1 MKTWESIIK
10 DKLERIDATLPENLF
25 TEFLTR
31 LDASGS
37 PAVAVPAVR
46 PAAWRRPLLRALVP
60 AAAAGLAAVL
70 LLHKPSLPGDGIQVA
85 QQPPAPV
92 AAVAD
97 TVKSE
102 EPLQSDNL
110 VSQAITPKA
119 ANHYPVHVTE
129 PETTDNTQPS
139 EDTAEVIPAEEG
151 SISETDVVSDPEPSV
166 SAPSPVIPKST
177 AAKPVELKVAP
188 AAGIVT
194 GGGLLAAILTPLIG
208 SGTQVGTNSPIL
220 DMQGGYGPPDMVDY
234 SGSFASFTDE
244 DSHHFPLFKE
254 GLSVGIPVAPRLK
267 ITTGLE
273 YSRYISTSS
282 YMMNSFGVHGFQ
294 VERKQVAQY
303 LGIPVRLDWSLAK
316 NRLLDVYV
324 GGGAAADYCIGAKMI
339 IKYTDPALKDSIQGL
354 RRDGFVFSLIGAGG
368 IQFNATKRIGLYL
381 EPELTWSKPP
391 KKPSLDFYGDIV
403 IMEEGDYRL
412 ETYRTAHP
420 FMFTVATGLRINLGT
435 RY

>member
-60 AAAAGLAAVL
+60 AAAAGLAAFL
-70 LLHKPSLPGDGIQVA
+70 FLHKPSVPGDGIQVA

-110 VSQAITPKA
+110 VSQAVTRRVAKQSVISTP
-119 ANHYPVHVTE
+119 E
-129 PETTDNTQPS
+129 PASADYSQPS
-139 EDTAEVIPAEEG
+139 EDTAEVMATEEA
-151 SISETDVVSDPEPSV
+151 STPETDVVSDPEPSV
-166 SAPSPVIPKST
+166 SAPSPVFPKST
-177 AAKPVELKVAP
+177 AAKPVGLKVAP

-194 GGGLLAAILTPLIG
+194 GGGLLASILTQIFG
-208 SGTQVGTNSPIL
+208 SGTQTGTNSPIL
-220 DMQGGYGPPDMVDY
+220 DMQGGYGTPDMVSY

-244 DSHHFPLFKE
+244 DSHHFPLIKE
-254 GLSVGIPVAPRLK
+254 ALSVGIPVARRLK
-267 ITTGLE
+267 ITTGIE
-273 YSRYISTSS
+273 YSRYISTSTYGLNS
-282 YMMNSFGVHGFQ
+282 YDQQQFM
-294 VERKQVAQY
+294 VERKQLAQY

-324 GGGAAADYCIGAKMI
+324 GGGVAADYCIGAKLI
-339 IKYTDPALKDSIQGL
+339 IKYTDPAYKDNILEL
-354 RRDGFVFSLIGAGG
+354 RRDGFVFSVIGAGG
-368 IQFNATKRIGLYL
+368 IQLNVNKRIGLYL

-403 IMEEGDYRL
+403 TMQEGDYRL

-420 FMFTVATGLRINLGT
+420 FMFTVATGLRINLG
-435 RY
+435 RVL

>member
-1 MKTWESIIK
+1 MKTWENIIK
-10 DKLERIDATLPENLF
+10 DKLERTDAALPESLF

-46 PAAWRRPLLRALVP
+46 PAAWHRPLLWALVP
-60 AAAAGLAAVL
+60 AAAAGLAAL
-70 LLHKPSLPGDGIQVA
+70 LFLHKPSLPGDGIQVA

-97 TVKSE
+97 SVKSE

-110 VSQAITPKA
+110 VSHAVTPKVA
-119 ANHYPVHVTE
+119 KQSVISTPEPVSA
-129 PETTDNTQPS
+129 DYAQPS
-139 EDTAEVIPAEEG
+139 EDTAEVIPAEEV

-166 SAPSPVIPKST
+166 SVPSPVIPKST

-194 GGGLLAAILTPLIG
+194 GSGLLAASLTQFIG
-208 SGTQVGTNSPIL
+208 SGTQAGTNSAS
-220 DMQGGYGPPDMVDY
+220 MVNNLETSY
-234 SGSFASFTDE
+234 SGSFATFTDE
-244 DSHHFPLFKE
+244 DSHHFPLIKE
-254 GLSVGIPVAPRLK
+254 GLSVGVPVARRLK

-282 YMMNSFGVHGFQ
+282 QMLDSFGQQFKA
-294 VERKQVAQY
+294 ERKQVAQY

-316 NRLLDVYV
+316 NKLLDVYV

-339 IKYTDPALKDSIQGL
+339 IKYTDPKMEDNIQEL
-354 RRDGFVFSLIGAGG
+354 RRDGFVFSVIGAGG
-368 IQFNATKRIGLYL
+368 IQLNVNRRIGLYL

-403 IMEEGDYRL
+403 TMEEGDYRL
-412 ETYRTAHP
+412 ETYRTEHP

-435 RY
+435 KY

>member
-10 DKLERIDATLPENLF
+10 DKLERTDTSLPNSLF

-37 PAVAVPAVR
+37 PAMAVPAVR
-46 PAAWRRPLLRALVP
+46 PAAWRSPLLRALVP
-60 AAAAGLAAVL
+60 AAAASLAAFL
-70 LLHKPSLPGDGIQVA
+70 FLHKPSVPGDGIQVA

-194 GGGLLAAILTPLIG
+194 GGGLLAAALTQFIG
-208 SGTQVGTNSPIL
+208 SGTQAGTNSAS
-220 DMQGGYGPPDMVDY
+220 MVNNLETSY
-234 SGSFASFTDE
+234 SGSLATFTDE

-282 YMMNSFGVHGFQ
+282 HMMDSFGVHGFQ

-339 IKYTDPALKDSIQGL
+339 IKYTDPALKDSIQEL

-368 IQFNATKRIGLYL
+368 IQLNFNKRIGLYL

-391 KKPSLDFYGDIV
+391 KKAHLDFYGDIV

>member
-10 DKLERIDATLPENLF
+10 DKLERTDTSLLNSLF

-37 PAVAVPAVR
+37 PAMAVPAVR
-46 PAAWRRPLLRALVP
+46 PAAWHRPLLWALVP
-60 AAAAGLAAVL
+60 AAAAGLAAL
-70 LLHKPSLPGDGIQVA
+70 LFLHKPSVPGDGIQVA

-139 EDTAEVIPAEEG
+139 EDTAEVIPAEEA

-194 GGGLLAAILTPLIG
+194 GGGLLAAALTQFIG
-208 SGTQVGTNSPIL
+208 SGTQAGTNSAS
-220 DMQGGYGPPDMVDY
+220 MVNNLETSY
-234 SGSFASFTDE
+234 SGSLATFTDE

-282 YMMNSFGVHGFQ
+282 HMMDSFGVHGFQ

-339 IKYTDPALKDSIQGL
+339 IKYTDPALKDSIQEL

-368 IQFNATKRIGLYL
+368 IQLNFNKRIGLYL

-391 KKPSLDFYGDIV
+391 KKAHLDYYGDIV

>member
-10 DKLERIDATLPENLF
+10 DKLERTDTSLLNSLF

-37 PAVAVPAVR
+37 PAMAVPAVR
-46 PAAWRRPLLRALVP
+46 PAAWHRPLLWALVP
-60 AAAAGLAAVL
+60 AAAAGLAAL
-70 LLHKPSLPGDGIQVA
+70 LFLHKPSVPGDGIQVA

-194 GGGLLAAILTPLIG
+194 GGGLLAAALTQFIG
-208 SGTQVGTNSPIL
+208 SGTQAGTNSAS
-220 DMQGGYGPPDMVDY
+220 MVNNLETSY
-234 SGSFASFTDE
+234 SGSFATFTDE
-244 DSHHFPLFKE
+244 DSHHFPLFQE

-282 YMMNSFGVHGFQ
+282 HMMDSFGVHGFQ

-339 IKYTDPALKDSIQGL
+339 IKYTDPALKDNIQEL
-354 RRDGFVFSLIGAGG
+354 RRDGFVFSVIGAGG
-368 IQFNATKRIGLYL
+368 IQLNVNKRIGLYL

-403 IMEEGDYRL
+403 TMQEGDYRL

>member
-10 DKLERIDATLPENLF
+10 DKLERTDTSLPNSLF

-46 PAAWRRPLLRALVP
+46 PAAWHRPLLWALVP
-60 AAAAGLAAVL
+60 AAAAGLAAL
-70 LLHKPSLPGDGIQVA
+70 LFLHKPSLPGDGIQVA

-97 TVKSE
+97 SVKSE

-194 GGGLLAAILTPLIG
+194 GGGLLAAALTQFIG
-208 SGTQVGTNSPIL
+208 SGTQAGTNSAS
-220 DMQGGYGPPDMVDY
+220 MVNNLETSY
-234 SGSFASFTDE
+234 SGSFATFTDE

-282 YMMNSFGVHGFQ
+282 HMMDSFGVHGFQ

-339 IKYTDPALKDSIQGL
+339 IKYTDPALKDSIQEL

-368 IQFNATKRIGLYL
+368 IQLNFNKRIGLYL

-391 KKPSLDFYGDIV
+391 KKAHLDFYGDIV

>member
-10 DKLERIDATLPENLF
+10 DKLERTDTSLPNSLF

-46 PAAWRRPLLRALVP
+46 PAAWHRPLLWALVP
-60 AAAAGLAAVL
+60 AAAAGLAAL
-70 LLHKPSLPGDGIQVA
+70 LFLHKPSVPGDGIQVA

-194 GGGLLAAILTPLIG
+194 GGGLLAAALTQFIG
-208 SGTQVGTNSPIL
+208 SGTQAGTNSAS
-220 DMQGGYGPPDMVDY
+220 MVNNLETSY
-234 SGSFASFTDE
+234 SGSLATFTDE

-282 YMMNSFGVHGFQ
+282 HMMDSFGVHGFQ

-303 LGIPVRLDWSLAK
+303 
-316 NRLLDVYV
+316 LDVYV

-339 IKYTDPALKDSIQGL
+339 IKYTDPALKDSIQEL

-368 IQFNATKRIGLYL
+368 IQLNFNKRIGLYL

-391 KKPSLDFYGDIV
+391 KKAHLDFYGDIV

-420 FMFTVATGLRINLGT
+420 FMFTVGTGLRINLGT

>member
-10 DKLERIDATLPENLF
+10 DKLERTDTSLPNSLF

-46 PAAWRRPLLRALVP
+46 PAAWHRPLLWALVP
-60 AAAAGLAAVL
+60 AAAAGLAAL
-70 LLHKPSLPGDGIQVA
+70 LFLHKPSLPGDGIQVA

-97 TVKSE
+97 SVKSE

-110 VSQAITPKA
+110 VSQAITPKVA
-119 ANHYPVHVTE
+119 KHYPVHVTE

-166 SAPSPVIPKST
+166 SVPSPVIPKST

-194 GGGLLAAILTPLIG
+194 GSGLLASILTQIFG
-208 SGTQVGTNSPIL
+208 SGTQMGTNSPIL
-220 DMQGGYGPPDMVDY
+220 DMQGGYGTPDMVSY

-244 DSHHFPLFKE
+244 DSHHFPLIKE
-254 GLSVGIPVAPRLK
+254 GLSVGIPVARRLK
-267 ITTGLE
+267 ITTGIE
-273 YSRYISTSS
+273 YSRYISTSTYGLNS
-282 YMMNSFGVHGFQ
+282 YDQQHFM
-294 VERKQVAQY
+294 VERKQLAQY

-324 GGGAAADYCIGAKMI
+324 GGGDARCESAIPRGAYDRRILLVRRFPARNRDWRRSRCI
-339 IKYTDPALKDSIQGL
+339 
-354 RRDGFVFSLIGAGG
+354 
-368 IQFNATKRIGLYL
+368 
-381 EPELTWSKPP
+381 
-391 KKPSLDFYGDIV
+391 
-403 IMEEGDYRL
+403 
-412 ETYRTAHP
+412 
-420 FMFTVATGLRINLGT
+420 T
-435 RY
+435 R

>member
-1 MKTWESIIK
+1 MKTWENIIK
-10 DKLERIDATLPENLF
+10 DKLERTDAALPESLF

-60 AAAAGLAAVL
+60 AAAAGLAAFL
-70 LLHKPSLPGDGIQVA
+70 FLHKPSVPGDGIQVA
-85 QQPPAPV
+85 QQPPAPF

-194 GGGLLAAILTPLIG
+194 GGGLLAAALTQFIG
-208 SGTQVGTNSPIL
+208 SGTQAGTNSAS
-220 DMQGGYGPPDMVDY
+220 MVNNLETSY
-234 SGSFASFTDE
+234 SGSLATFTDE

-282 YMMNSFGVHGFQ
+282 HMMDSFGVHGFQ

-339 IKYTDPALKDSIQGL
+339 IKYTDPALKDSIQEL

-368 IQFNATKRIGLYL
+368 IQLNFNKRIGLYL

-391 KKPSLDFYGDIV
+391 KKAHLDYYGDIV

>member
-10 DKLERIDATLPENLF
+10 DKLERTDAALPESLF

-60 AAAAGLAAVL
+60 AAAAGLAAFL
-70 LLHKPSLPGDGIQVA
+70 FLHKPSVPGDGIQVA

-194 GGGLLAAILTPLIG
+194 GGGLLAAALTQFIG
-208 SGTQVGTNSPIL
+208 SGTQAGTNSAS
-220 DMQGGYGPPDMVDY
+220 MVNNLETSY
-234 SGSFASFTDE
+234 SGSIATFTDE

-282 YMMNSFGVHGFQ
+282 HMMDSFGVHGFQ

-339 IKYTDPALKDSIQGL
+339 IKYTDPALKDNIQEL

-403 IMEEGDYRL
+403 TMEEGDYRL

-420 FMFTVATGLRINLGT
+420 FMFTVATGIRINLGT
-435 RY
+435 KY

>member
-10 DKLERIDATLPENLF
+10 DKLERTDAALPESLF

-31 LDASGS
+31 LDASDS

-194 GGGLLAAILTPLIG
+194 GGGLLAAALTQFIG
-208 SGTQVGTNSPIL
+208 SGTQAGTNSAS
-220 DMQGGYGPPDMVDY
+220 MVNNLETSY
-234 SGSFASFTDE
+234 SGSLATFTDE

-282 YMMNSFGVHGFQ
+282 HMMDSFGVHGFQ

-339 IKYTDPALKDSIQGL
+339 IKYTDPALKDSIQEL

-368 IQFNATKRIGLYL
+368 IQLNFNKRIGLYL

-391 KKPSLDFYGDIV
+391 KKAHLDYYGDIV

>member
-1 MKTWESIIK
+1 M
-10 DKLERIDATLPENLF
+10 
-25 TEFLTR
+25 
-31 LDASGS
+31 
-37 PAVAVPAVR
+37 
-46 PAAWRRPLLRALVP
+46 LRALVP
-60 AAAAGLAAVL
+60 AAAAGLAAFL
-70 LLHKPSLPGDGIQVA
+70 FLHKPSVPGDGIQVA

-119 ANHYPVHVTE
+119 AKHYPVHVTE

-194 GGGLLAAILTPLIG
+194 GGGLLAAALTQFIG
-208 SGTQVGTNSPIL
+208 SGTQAGTNSAS
-220 DMQGGYGPPDMVDY
+220 MVNNLETSY
-234 SGSFASFTDE
+234 SGSFATFTDE

-282 YMMNSFGVHGFQ
+282 HMMDSFGVHGFQ

-339 IKYTDPALKDSIQGL
+339 IKYTDPALKDSIQEL

-368 IQFNATKRIGLYL
+368 IQLNFNKRIGLYL

-391 KKPSLDFYGDIV
+391 KKAHLDFYGDIV

>member
-10 DKLERIDATLPENLF
+10 DKLERTDAALPESLF

-31 LDASGS
+31 LDASDS

-60 AAAAGLAAVL
+60 AAAAGLAAFL
-70 LLHKPSLPGDGIQVA
+70 FLHKPSVPGDGIQVA

-194 GGGLLAAILTPLIG
+194 GGGLLAAALTQFIG
-208 SGTQVGTNSPIL
+208 SGTQAGTNSAS
-220 DMQGGYGPPDMVDY
+220 MVNNLETSY
-234 SGSFASFTDE
+234 SGSFATFTDE

-282 YMMNSFGVHGFQ
+282 HMMDSFGVHGFQ

-339 IKYTDPALKDSIQGL
+339 IKYTDPALKDNIQEL
-354 RRDGFVFSLIGAGG
+354 RRDGFVFSVIGAGG
-368 IQFNATKRIGLYL
+368 IQLNVNKRIGLYL

-403 IMEEGDYRL
+403 TMQEGDYRL

-420 FMFTVATGLRINLGT
+420 FMFTVATGLRINLG
-435 RY
+435 RVL

>member
-10 DKLERIDATLPENLF
+10 DKLERTDAALPESLF

-31 LDASGS
+31 LDASDS

-194 GGGLLAAILTPLIG
+194 GGGLLAAALTQFIG
-208 SGTQVGTNSPIL
+208 SGTQAGTNSAS
-220 DMQGGYGPPDMVDY
+220 MVNNLETSY
-234 SGSFASFTDE
+234 SGSLATFTDE

-282 YMMNSFGVHGFQ
+282 HMMDSFGVHGFQ

-339 IKYTDPALKDSIQGL
+339 IKYTDPALKDNIQEL
-354 RRDGFVFSLIGAGG
+354 RRDGFVFSVIGAGG
-368 IQFNATKRIGLYL
+368 IQLNVNKRIGLYL

-403 IMEEGDYRL
+403 TMQEGDYRL

>member
-10 DKLERIDATLPENLF
+10 DKLERTDTSLPNSLF

-37 PAVAVPAVR
+37 PAMAVPAVR
-46 PAAWRRPLLRALVP
+46 PAAWRSPLLRALVP
-60 AAAAGLAAVL
+60 AAAASLAAFL
-70 LLHKPSLPGDGIQVA
+70 FLHKPSVPGDGIQVA

-139 EDTAEVIPAEEG
+139 EDTAEVIPAEEA

-194 GGGLLAAILTPLIG
+194 GGGLLAAALTQFIG
-208 SGTQVGTNSPIL
+208 SGTQAGTNSAS
-220 DMQGGYGPPDMVDY
+220 MVNNLETSY
-234 SGSFASFTDE
+234 SGSLATFTDE

-282 YMMNSFGVHGFQ
+282 HMMDSFGVHGFQ

-339 IKYTDPALKDSIQGL
+339 IKYTDPALKDSIQEL

-368 IQFNATKRIGLYL
+368 IQLNFNKRIGLYL

-391 KKPSLDFYGDIV
+391 KKAHLDFYGDIV

-412 ETYRTAHP
+412 ETYRTPHP

>member
-10 DKLERIDATLPENLF
+10 DKLERTDTSLPNSLF

-37 PAVAVPAVR
+37 PAMAVPAVR
-46 PAAWRRPLLRALVP
+46 PAAWHRPLLWALVP
-60 AAAAGLAAVL
+60 AAAAGLAAL
-70 LLHKPSLPGDGIQVA
+70 LFLHKPSLPGDGIQVA

-97 TVKSE
+97 SVKSE
-102 EPLQSDNL
+102 EPLQSDTL

-139 EDTAEVIPAEEG
+139 EDTAEVIPAEEV
-151 SISETDVVSDPEPSV
+151 SISKTDVVSDPEPSV
-166 SAPSPVIPKST
+166 SAPSPVFPKST
-177 AAKPVELKVAP
+177 AAKPVGLKVAP

-194 GGGLLAAILTPLIG
+194 GGGLLASILTQIFG
-208 SGTQVGTNSPIL
+208 SGTQTGTNSPIL
-220 DMQGGYGPPDMVDY
+220 DMQGGYGTPDMVSY

-244 DSHHFPLFKE
+244 DSHHFPLIKE

-282 YMMNSFGVHGFQ
+282 HMMDSFGVHGFQ

-339 IKYTDPALKDSIQGL
+339 IKYTDPALKDSIQEL

-368 IQFNATKRIGLYL
+368 IQLNFNKRIGLYL

-391 KKPSLDFYGDIV
+391 KKAHLDFYGDIV

>member
-10 DKLERIDATLPENLF
+10 DKLERTDTSLPNSLF

-46 PAAWRRPLLRALVP
+46 PAAWHRPLLWALVP
-60 AAAAGLAAVL
+60 AAAAGLAAL
-70 LLHKPSLPGDGIQVA
+70 LFLHKPSVPGDGIQVA

-194 GGGLLAAILTPLIG
+194 GGGLLAAALTQFIG
-208 SGTQVGTNSPIL
+208 SGTQAGTNSAS
-220 DMQGGYGPPDMVDY
+220 MVNNLETSY
-234 SGSFASFTDE
+234 SGSLATFTDE

-282 YMMNSFGVHGFQ
+282 HMMDSFGVHGFQ
-294 VERKQVAQY
+294 VERKQVAQ
-303 LGIPVRLDWSLAK
+303 
-316 NRLLDVYV
+316 
-324 GGGAAADYCIGAKMI
+324 
-339 IKYTDPALKDSIQGL
+339 
-354 RRDGFVFSLIGAGG
+354 
-368 IQFNATKRIGLYL
+368 
-381 EPELTWSKPP
+381 
-391 KKPSLDFYGDIV
+391 
-403 IMEEGDYRL
+403 
-412 ETYRTAHP
+412 
-420 FMFTVATGLRINLGT
+420 
-435 RY
+435 

>member
-1 MKTWESIIK
+1 MNMKKWESIIK
-10 DKLERIDATLPENLF
+10 EKLEGSDKVLPESLL
-25 TEFLTR
+25 TEFLAR

-37 PAVAVPAVR
+37 PGTAVPAAR
-46 PAAWRRPLLRALVP
+46 PAARRRPLLWALAP
-60 AAAAGLAAVL
+60 AAAAGLAAL
-70 LLHKPSLPGDGIQVA
+70 LFLHKPSLPGDGIQVA

-97 TVKSE
+97 SVKSE

-110 VSQAITPKA
+110 VSHAVTPKVA
-119 ANHYPVHVTE
+119 KQSVISTPE
-129 PETTDNTQPS
+129 PASADYAQPS
-139 EDTAEVIPAEEG
+139 EDTAEVIPAEEV

-166 SAPSPVIPKST
+166 SVPSPVIPKST

-194 GGGLLAAILTPLIG
+194 GSGLLAAALTQFIG
-208 SGTQVGTNSPIL
+208 SGTQAGTNSAS
-220 DMQGGYGPPDMVDY
+220 MVNNLETSY
-234 SGSFASFTDE
+234 SGSLATFTDE
-244 DSHHFPLFKE
+244 DSHHFPLIKE
-254 GLSVGIPVAPRLK
+254 GLSVGIPVARRLK

-282 YMMNSFGVHGFQ
+282 QMLDSFGQQFKA
-294 VERKQVAQY
+294 ERKQVAQY

-316 NRLLDVYV
+316 NKLLDVYV

-339 IKYTDPALKDSIQGL
+339 IKYTDPKMEDNIQEL
-354 RRDGFVFSLIGAGG
+354 RRDGFVFSVIGAGG
-368 IQFNATKRIGLYL
+368 IQLNVNRRIGLYL

-403 IMEEGDYRL
+403 TMEEGDYRL
-412 ETYRTAHP
+412 ETYRTEHP

-435 RY
+435 KY

>member
-1 MKTWESIIK
+1 MKTWENIIK
-10 DKLERIDATLPENLF
+10 DKLERTDAALPESLF

-46 PAAWRRPLLRALVP
+46 PAAWHRPLLWALVP
-60 AAAAGLAAVL
+60 AAAAGLAAL
-70 LLHKPSLPGDGIQVA
+70 LFLHKPSLPGDGIQVA

-97 TVKSE
+97 SVKSE

-110 VSQAITPKA
+110 VSHAVTPKVA
-119 ANHYPVHVTE
+119 KQSVISTPE
-129 PETTDNTQPS
+129 PASADYAQPS
-139 EDTAEVIPAEEG
+139 EDTAEVIPAEEV

-166 SAPSPVIPKST
+166 PSPVIPKST

-194 GGGLLAAILTPLIG
+194 GSGLLAAALTQFIG
-208 SGTQVGTNSPIL
+208 SGTQAGTNSAS
-220 DMQGGYGPPDMVDY
+220 MVNNLETSY
-234 SGSFASFTDE
+234 SGSFATFTDE
-244 DSHHFPLFKE
+244 DSHHFPLIKE
-254 GLSVGIPVAPRLK
+254 GLSVGIPVARRFK

-282 YMMNSFGVHGFQ
+282 QMLNSFGQQFKA
-294 VERKQVAQY
+294 ERKQVAQY

-316 NRLLDVYV
+316 NKLLDVYV

-339 IKYTDPALKDSIQGL
+339 IKYTDPKMEDNIQEL
-354 RRDGFVFSLIGAGG
+354 RRDGFVFSVIGAGG
-368 IQFNATKRIGLYL
+368 IQLNVNRRIGLYL

-403 IMEEGDYRL
+403 TMEEGDYRL
-412 ETYRTAHP
+412 ETYRTDHP

-435 RY
+435 KY

>member
-1 MKTWESIIK
+1 MKTWENIIK
-10 DKLERIDATLPENLF
+10 DKLERTDAALPESLF

-46 PAAWRRPLLRALVP
+46 PAAWHRPLLWALVP
-60 AAAAGLAAVL
+60 AAAAGLAAL
-70 LLHKPSLPGDGIQVA
+70 LFLHKPSLPGDGIQVA

-97 TVKSE
+97 SVKSE

-110 VSQAITPKA
+110 VSHAVTPKVA
-119 ANHYPVHVTE
+119 KQSVISTPE
-129 PETTDNTQPS
+129 PASADYAQPS
-139 EDTAEVIPAEEG
+139 EDTAEVIPAEEV

-166 SAPSPVIPKST
+166 SVPSPVIPKST

-194 GGGLLAAILTPLIG
+194 GSGLLAAALTQFIG
-208 SGTQVGTNSPIL
+208 SGTQAGTNSAS
-220 DMQGGYGPPDMVDY
+220 MVNNLETSY
-234 SGSFASFTDE
+234 SGSFGTFTDE
-244 DSHHFPLFKE
+244 DSHHFPLIKE
-254 GLSVGIPVAPRLK
+254 GLSVGIPVARRLK

-282 YMMNSFGVHGFQ
+282 QMLDSFGQQFKA
-294 VERKQVAQY
+294 ERKQVAQY

-316 NRLLDVYV
+316 NKLLDVYV

-339 IKYTDPALKDSIQGL
+339 IKYTDPKMEDNIQEL
-354 RRDGFVFSLIGAGG
+354 RRDGFVFSVIGAGG
-368 IQFNATKRIGLYL
+368 IQLNVNRRIGLYL

-403 IMEEGDYRL
+403 TMEEGDYRL
-412 ETYRTAHP
+412 ETYRTEHP

-435 RY
+435 KY

>member
-110 VSQAITPKA
+110 VSQAITPKV

-194 GGGLLAAILTPLIG
+194 GGGLLAAALTQFIG
-208 SGTQVGTNSPIL
+208 SGTQAGTNSAS
-220 DMQGGYGPPDMVDY
+220 MVNNLETSY
-234 SGSFASFTDE
+234 SGSFATFTDE

-282 YMMNSFGVHGFQ
+282 HMMDSFGVHGFQ

-339 IKYTDPALKDSIQGL
+339 IKYTDPALKDSIQEL

-368 IQFNATKRIGLYL
+368 IQLNFNKRIGLYL

-391 KKPSLDFYGDIV
+391 KKAHLDFYGDIV

-420 FMFTVATGLRINLGT
+420 FMFTVATGLRINLGK

>member
-1 MKTWESIIK
+1 MKTWENIIK
-10 DKLERIDATLPENLF
+10 DKLERTDAALPDSLF

-46 PAAWRRPLLRALVP
+46 PAAWHRPLLWALVP
-60 AAAAGLAAVL
+60 AAAAGLAAL
-70 LLHKPSLPGDGIQVA
+70 LFLHKPSLPGDGIQVA

-97 TVKSE
+97 SVKSE

-110 VSQAITPKA
+110 VSHAVTPKVA
-119 ANHYPVHVTE
+119 KQSVISTPE
-129 PETTDNTQPS
+129 PASADYAQPS
-139 EDTAEVIPAEEG
+139 EDTAEVIPAEEV

-166 SAPSPVIPKST
+166 SVPSPVIPKSA

-194 GGGLLAAILTPLIG
+194 GSGLLAAALTQFIG
-208 SGTQVGTNSPIL
+208 SGTQAGTNSAS
-220 DMQGGYGPPDMVDY
+220 MVNNLETSY
-234 SGSFASFTDE
+234 SGSFATFTDE
-244 DSHHFPLFKE
+244 DSHHFPLIKE
-254 GLSVGIPVAPRLK
+254 GLSVGIPVARRLK

-282 YMMNSFGVHGFQ
+282 QMLDSFGQQFKA
-294 VERKQVAQY
+294 ERKQVAQY

-316 NRLLDVYV
+316 NKLLDVYV

-339 IKYTDPALKDSIQGL
+339 IKYTDPKMEDNIQEL
-354 RRDGFVFSLIGAGG
+354 RRDGFVFSVIGAGG
-368 IQFNATKRIGLYL
+368 IQLNVNRRIGLYL

-403 IMEEGDYRL
+403 TMEEGDYRL
-412 ETYRTAHP
+412 ETYRTEHP
-420 FMFTVATGLRINLGT
+420 LMFSISSGLRINLGK
-435 RY
+435 

>member
-10 DKLERIDATLPENLF
+10 DKLERTDTSLLNSLF

-37 PAVAVPAVR
+37 PAMAVPAVR
-46 PAAWRRPLLRALVP
+46 PAAWHRPLLWALVP
-60 AAAAGLAAVL
+60 AAAAGLAAL
-70 LLHKPSLPGDGIQVA
+70 LFLHKPSVPGDGIQVA

-139 EDTAEVIPAEEG
+139 EDTAEVIPAEEA

-194 GGGLLAAILTPLIG
+194 GGGLLAAALTQFIG
-208 SGTQVGTNSPIL
+208 SGTQAGTNSAS
-220 DMQGGYGPPDMVDY
+220 MVNNLETSY
-234 SGSFASFTDE
+234 SGSLATFTDE

-282 YMMNSFGVHGFQ
+282 HMMDSFGVHGFQ

-339 IKYTDPALKDSIQGL
+339 IKYTDPALKDNIQEL
-354 RRDGFVFSLIGAGG
+354 RRDGFVFSVIGAGG
-368 IQFNATKRIGLYL
+368 IQLNVNKRIGLYL

-403 IMEEGDYRL
+403 TMQEGDYRL

>member
-60 AAAAGLAAVL
+60 AAAAGLAAFL
-70 LLHKPSLPGDGIQVA
+70 FLHKPSVPGDGIQVA
-85 QQPPAPV
+85 QQPPASV

-110 VSQAITPKA
+110 VSQAITSKV

-194 GGGLLAAILTPLIG
+194 GGGLLAAALTQFIG
-208 SGTQVGTNSPIL
+208 SGTQAGTNSAS
-220 DMQGGYGPPDMVDY
+220 MVNNLETSY
-234 SGSFASFTDE
+234 SGSFATFTDE

-282 YMMNSFGVHGFQ
+282 HMMDSFGVHGFQ

-339 IKYTDPALKDSIQGL
+339 IKYTDPALKDSIQEL

-368 IQFNATKRIGLYL
+368 IQLNFNKRIGLYL

-391 KKPSLDFYGDIV
+391 KKAHLDFYGDIV

-420 FMFTVATGLRINLGT
+420 FMFTVATGLRINLGK

>member
-60 AAAAGLAAVL
+60 AAAAGLAAFL
-70 LLHKPSLPGDGIQVA
+70 FLHKPSVPGDGIQVA

-110 VSQAITPKA
+110 VSQAITPKV

-194 GGGLLAAILTPLIG
+194 GSGLLAAALTQFIG
-208 SGTQVGTNSPIL
+208 SGTQAGTNSAS
-220 DMQGGYGPPDMVDY
+220 MVNNLETSY
-234 SGSFASFTDE
+234 SGSFATFTDE

-282 YMMNSFGVHGFQ
+282 HMMDSFGVHGFQ

-339 IKYTDPALKDSIQGL
+339 IKYTDPALKDSIQEL

-368 IQFNATKRIGLYL
+368 IQLNFNKRIGLYL

-391 KKPSLDFYGDIV
+391 KKAHLDFYGDIV

-420 FMFTVATGLRINLGT
+420 FMFTVATGLRINLGK

>member
-60 AAAAGLAAVL
+60 AAAAGLAAFL
-70 LLHKPSLPGDGIQVA
+70 FLHKPSVPGDGIQVA
-85 QQPPAPV
+85 QRPPAPV

-110 VSQAITPKA
+110 VSQAITPKV

-194 GGGLLAAILTPLIG
+194 GGGLLAAALTQFIG
-208 SGTQVGTNSPIL
+208 SGTQAGTNSAS
-220 DMQGGYGPPDMVDY
+220 MVNNLETSY
-234 SGSFASFTDE
+234 SGSFATFTDE

-282 YMMNSFGVHGFQ
+282 HMMDSFGVHGFQ

-339 IKYTDPALKDSIQGL
+339 IKYTDPALKDSIQEL

-368 IQFNATKRIGLYL
+368 IQLNFNKRIGLYL

-391 KKPSLDFYGDIV
+391 KKAHLDFYGDIV

-420 FMFTVATGLRINLGT
+420 FMFTVATGLRINLGK

>member
-10 DKLERIDATLPENLF
+10 DKLERTDTSLLNSLF

-37 PAVAVPAVR
+37 PAMAVPAVR
-46 PAAWRRPLLRALVP
+46 PAAWHRPLLWALVP
-60 AAAAGLAAVL
+60 AAAAGLAAL
-70 LLHKPSLPGDGIQVA
+70 LFLHKPSVPGDGIQVA

-139 EDTAEVIPAEEG
+139 EDTAEVIPAEEA

-194 GGGLLAAILTPLIG
+194 GGGLLAAALTQFIG
-208 SGTQVGTNSPIL
+208 SGTQAGTNSAS
-220 DMQGGYGPPDMVDY
+220 MVNNLETSY
-234 SGSFASFTDE
+234 SGSLATFTDE

-282 YMMNSFGVHGFQ
+282 HMMDSFGVHGFQ

-339 IKYTDPALKDSIQGL
+339 IKYTDPALKDSIQEL

-368 IQFNATKRIGLYL
+368 IQLNFNKRIGLYL

-391 KKPSLDFYGDIV
+391 KKAHLDLYGDIV

-420 FMFTVATGLRINLGT
+420 FMFTVATGLRINLGA

>member
-10 DKLERIDATLPENLF
+10 DKLERTDAALPESLF

-31 LDASGS
+31 LDASDS

-194 GGGLLAAILTPLIG
+194 GGGLLASALTQFIG
-208 SGTQVGTNSPIL
+208 SGTQAGTNSAS
-220 DMQGGYGPPDMVDY
+220 MVNNLETSY
-234 SGSFASFTDE
+234 SGSFATFTDE

-282 YMMNSFGVHGFQ
+282 HMMDSFGVHGFQ

-339 IKYTDPALKDSIQGL
+339 IKYTDPALKDSIQEL

-368 IQFNATKRIGLYL
+368 IQLNFNKRIGLYL

-391 KKPSLDFYGDIV
+391 KKAHLDYYGDIV

>member
-1 MKTWESIIK
+1 MKTWENIIK
-10 DKLERIDATLPENLF
+10 DKLERTDAALPDSLF

-46 PAAWRRPLLRALVP
+46 PAAWHRPLLWALVP
-60 AAAAGLAAVL
+60 AAAAGLAAL
-70 LLHKPSLPGDGIQVA
+70 LFLHKPSLPGDGIQVA

-97 TVKSE
+97 SVKSE

-110 VSQAITPKA
+110 VSHAVTPKVA
-119 ANHYPVHVTE
+119 KQSVISTPE
-129 PETTDNTQPS
+129 PASADYAQPS
-139 EDTAEVIPAEEG
+139 EDTAEVIPAEEV

-166 SAPSPVIPKST
+166 SVPSPVIPKSA

-194 GGGLLAAILTPLIG
+194 GSGLLAAALTQFIG
-208 SGTQVGTNSPIL
+208 SGTQAGTNSAS
-220 DMQGGYGPPDMVDY
+220 MVNNLETSY
-234 SGSFASFTDE
+234 SGSFATFTDE
-244 DSHHFPLFKE
+244 DSHHFPLIKE
-254 GLSVGIPVAPRLK
+254 GLSVGIPVARRLK

-282 YMMNSFGVHGFQ
+282 QMLDSFGQQFKA
-294 VERKQVAQY
+294 ERKQVAQY

-316 NRLLDVYV
+316 NKLLDVYV

-339 IKYTDPALKDSIQGL
+339 IKYTDPKMEDNIQEL
-354 RRDGFVFSLIGAGG
+354 RRDGFVFSVIGAGG
-368 IQFNATKRIGLYL
+368 IQLNVNRRIGLYL

-403 IMEEGDYRL
+403 TMEEGDYRL
-412 ETYRTAHP
+412 ETYRTEHP
-420 FMFTVATGLRINLGT
+420 LMFSISSSLRINLGK
-435 RY
+435 

>member
-60 AAAAGLAAVL
+60 AAAAGLAAFL
-70 LLHKPSLPGDGIQVA
+70 FLHKPSVPGDGIQVA
-85 QQPPAPV
+85 QQPPATV

-110 VSQAITPKA
+110 VSQAITPKV

-194 GGGLLAAILTPLIG
+194 GGGLLAAALTQFIG
-208 SGTQVGTNSPIL
+208 SGTQAGTNSAS
-220 DMQGGYGPPDMVDY
+220 MVNNLETSY
-234 SGSFASFTDE
+234 SGSFATFTDE

-282 YMMNSFGVHGFQ
+282 HMMDSFGVHGFQ

-324 GGGAAADYCIGAKMI
+324 GGGVAADYCIGAKLI
-339 IKYTDPALKDSIQGL
+339 IKYTDPAYKDNIQEL
-354 RRDGFVFSLIGAGG
+354 RRDGFVFSVIGAGG
-368 IQFNATKRIGLYL
+368 IQLNVNKRIGLYL

-403 IMEEGDYRL
+403 TMQEGDYRL

-420 FMFTVATGLRINLGT
+420 FMFTVATGLRINLG
-435 RY
+435 RVL

>member
-1 MKTWESIIK
+1 MKTWENIIK
-10 DKLERIDATLPENLF
+10 DKLERTDAALPESLF

-46 PAAWRRPLLRALVP
+46 PAAWHRPLLWALVP
-60 AAAAGLAAVL
+60 AAAAGLAAL
-70 LLHKPSLPGDGIQVA
+70 LFLHKPSLPGDGIQVA

-97 TVKSE
+97 SVKSE

-110 VSQAITPKA
+110 VSHAVTPKVA
-119 ANHYPVHVTE
+119 KQSVISTPE
-129 PETTDNTQPS
+129 PASADYAQPS
-139 EDTAEVIPAEEG
+139 EDTAEVIPAEEV

-166 SAPSPVIPKST
+166 SVPSPVIPKST

-194 GGGLLAAILTPLIG
+194 GSGLLAAALTQFIG
-208 SGTQVGTNSPIL
+208 SGTQAGTNSAS
-220 DMQGGYGPPDMVDY
+220 MVNNLETSY
-234 SGSFASFTDE
+234 SGSFATFTDE
-244 DSHHFPLFKE
+244 DSHHFPLIKE
-254 GLSVGIPVAPRLK
+254 GLSVGIPVARRLK

-282 YMMNSFGVHGFQ
+282 QMLDSFGQQFKA
-294 VERKQVAQY
+294 ERKQVAQY

-316 NRLLDVYV
+316 NKLLDVYV
-324 GGGAAADYCIGAKMI
+324 GGGAAADYCLGAKMI
-339 IKYTDPALKDSIQGL
+339 IKYTDPKMEDNIQEL
-354 RRDGFVFSLIGAGG
+354 RRDGFVFSVIGAGG
-368 IQFNATKRIGLYL
+368 IQLNVNRRIGLYL

-403 IMEEGDYRL
+403 TMEEGDYRL
-412 ETYRTAHP
+412 ETYRTEHP

-435 RY
+435 KY